1 MGIGQLLTMQSP
13 EIKKIEPSNSLK
25 IKISPNNL
33 TLVVVKH
40 LSGKVLNYFNYD
52 FEKSIPEE
60 DLSIK
65 LKSAIEE
72 SNIDS
77 NNIISVKLYVNNK
90 LSCIIP
96 DNLFD
101 KKLGLEYLKY
111 NSKLLKNDT
120 SSYDTIEEI
129 EAVNVYLPYI
139 NVNNFILDKY
149 GAFDYYHYS
158 TIFIKKILKINNR
171 SKKTNLYLNFDR
183 NSFQISII
191 KTQKLIYFNTFK
203 FTSPNDALYFI
214 LYVIKQNKIN
224 TNKSEILCFG
234 NIIENDE
241 KHKLFSQFFNN
252 IKIKRFEK
260 ENIENIEIKKE
271 DVDFLIV

>member
-1 MGIGQLLTMQSP
+1 MGIGQLLTMQSQ

-25 IKISPNNL
+25 IKISPYNL

-77 NNIISVKLYVNNK
+77 SNILSVKLYVNNK

-101 KKLGLEYLKY
+101 EKLGLEYLKY
-111 NSKLLKNDT
+111 NSKLLKNDI
-120 SSYDTIEEI
+120 SSHDTIEEI

-171 SKKTNLYLNFDR
+171 SKKTNLYLNFER

-203 FTSPNDALYFI
+203 FSSPNDALYFI
-214 LYVIKQNKIN
+214 LYIIKKNKIN

-241 KHKLFSQFFNN
+241 KHKLFSQFINN

-260 ENIENIEIKKE
+260 ENIEDVEIKKE
-271 DVDFLIV
+271 DVDFLII

>member
-60 DLSIK
+60 NLSIK
-65 LKSAIEE
+65 LKSAIKQ

-77 NNIISVKLYVNNK
+77 SNIISVKLYVNNK

-96 DNLFD
+96 ESLFD
-101 KKLGLEYLKY
+101 EKLGLEYLKY

-120 SSYDTIEEI
+120 SSHDTIEEI

-241 KHKLFSQFFNN
+241 KYKLFSEFINN
-252 IKIKRFEK
+252 FKIKRFEK
-260 ENIENIEIKKE
+260 ENIEDVEIKKE

>member
-40 LSGKVLNYFNYD
+40 ISGKVLKYFNYD

-96 DNLFD
+96 NNLFD
-101 KKLGLEYLKY
+101 KKLGLEL
-111 NSKLLKNDT
+111 S
-120 SSYDTIEEI
+120 
-129 EAVNVYLPYI
+129 
-139 NVNNFILDKY
+139 
-149 GAFDYYHYS
+149 
-158 TIFIKKILKINNR
+158 
-171 SKKTNLYLNFDR
+171 
-183 NSFQISII
+183 
-191 KTQKLIYFNTFK
+191 LIH
-203 FTSPNDALYFI
+203 I
-214 LYVIKQNKIN
+214 
-224 TNKSEILCFG
+224 
-234 NIIENDE
+234 
-241 KHKLFSQFFNN
+241 
-252 IKIKRFEK
+252 
-260 ENIENIEIKKE
+260 
-271 DVDFLIV
+271 

>member
-1 MGIGQLLTMQSP
+1 MGIGQLLTMQSQ

-25 IKISPNNL
+25 IKISPYNL

-77 NNIISVKLYVNNK
+77 SNIISVKLYVNNK

-101 KKLGLEYLKY
+101 EKLGLEYLKY

-120 SSYDTIEEI
+120 SSHDTIEEI

-203 FTSPNDALYFI
+203 FNSPNDALYFI

-241 KHKLFSQFFNN
+241 KHKLFTQFINN

-260 ENIENIEIKKE
+260 ENIEDVEIKKE
-271 DVDFLIV
+271 DVDFLII